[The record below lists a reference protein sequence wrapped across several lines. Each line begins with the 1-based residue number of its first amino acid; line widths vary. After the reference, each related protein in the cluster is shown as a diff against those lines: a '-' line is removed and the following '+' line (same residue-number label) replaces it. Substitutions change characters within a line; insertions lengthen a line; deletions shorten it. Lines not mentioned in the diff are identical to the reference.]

1 MTDRSAGPAATAL
14 RVASPAD
21 PVRTTRTAEQ
31 VGARGVPG
39 ARLQED
45 LPAPRELAPVTPAT
59 AAAAVRRRGA
69 GTQDGR
75 SRGGRTRGG
84 RRAVVPRRAERHE
97 VRPGPVMRLLVR
109 GVVDAVPAPGRGV
122 RAARL
127 PADRTTRGRT
137 PVVADVLRVATHGP
151 TVPELSVVA
160 GRTTAPSASVAVGLP
175 PAGGLLEV
183 VAVSA
188 APQPKVSAAATG
200 RAGPV
205 PPQGGPRAPVS
216 VAPTVTGTA
225 HNARTVRGVI
235 GPRTVTAA
243 GVDNG
248 PTVLG
253 LIGPRTVTAAGVDN
267 APTVSGV
274 IGPRTVTAA
283 GAENARMVSGVIGR
297 RTATATAV
305 VSGPT
310 RRGVSV
316 PPTAQ
321 AAVTAGPPAA
331 GGGRGAGRSR
341 SGGARGSVH
350 SG

>member
-1 MTDRSAGPAATAL
+1 
-14 RVASPAD
+14 
-21 PVRTTRTAEQ
+21 
-31 VGARGVPG
+31 
-39 ARLQED
+39 
-45 LPAPRELAPVTPAT
+45 
-59 AAAAVRRRGA
+59 
-69 GTQDGR
+69 
-75 SRGGRTRGG
+75 
-84 RRAVVPRRAERHE
+84 
-97 VRPGPVMRLLVR
+97 MRLLVR

-151 TVPELSVVA
+151 TVPELPVVA
-160 GRTTAPSASVAVGLP
+160 GRTTAPSASVAVDLP

-205 PPQGGPRAPVS
+205 PPQGGPRAPLS
-216 VAPTVTGTA
+216 VAPTVTGTGA
-225 HNARTVRGVI
+225 HNARTVLGVI
-235 GPRTVTAA
+235 GRRTASRA
-243 GVDNG
+243 GVDSG
-248 PTVLG
+248 RTVLG
-253 LIGPRTVTAAGVDN
+253 LIGPRTVTAAGADN
-267 APTVSGV
+267 ARMVSGV

-350 SG
+350 SV